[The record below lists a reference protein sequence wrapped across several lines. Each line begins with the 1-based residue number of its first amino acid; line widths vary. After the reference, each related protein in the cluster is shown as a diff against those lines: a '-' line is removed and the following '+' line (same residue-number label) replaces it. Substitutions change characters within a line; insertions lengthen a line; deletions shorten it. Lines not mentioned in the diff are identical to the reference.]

1 MEKITAQCF
10 SQTYISRIKEN
21 YAVLYIIS
29 NIFHMR
35 QAELLFTVAY
45 PFINSVTVLNEMRL
59 LAEVGNFANSHRVY
73 IRDGLGKVL

>member
-1 MEKITAQCF
+1 MENITAQCF

-35 QAELLFTVAY
+35 QAELLLAY